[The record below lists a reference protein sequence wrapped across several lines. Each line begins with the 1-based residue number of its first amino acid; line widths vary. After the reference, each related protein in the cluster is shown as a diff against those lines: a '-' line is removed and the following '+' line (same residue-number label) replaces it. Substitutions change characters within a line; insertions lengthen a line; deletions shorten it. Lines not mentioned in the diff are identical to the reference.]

1 MLDCLTHILTARCKA
16 DLDWMIPVTLTL
28 IMRLTTSI
36 TLKYNRKDRM
46 ISYITEQHKSSN
58 YLQVTYCPSSL
69 QIARHL
75 SPTFQ
80 SLLVQ
85 SSSSFGCSA
94 AKSLAVTSSSTLAL
108 PAPHSADFKSR
119 SCVLIRSRVSSITSS
134 RSTFN
139 FRSSS
144 LVGSVVRAASTYKPD
159 FTITYIMIL
168 LFLNYLI
175 IYYIPKIHI
184 QVQSNGYRKSRRIC
198 NLALCNRE
206 PVIKIGS
213 LE

>member
-1 MLDCLTHILTARCKA
+1 MLDCLTHFLAATFKA
-16 DLDWMIPVTLTL
+16 DLEWRISVTLTL
-28 IMRLTTSI
+28 IRSLTILLLRINLTS
-36 TLKYNRKDRM
+36 NRKDRM
-46 ISYITEQHKSSN
+46 ISYIIEQHKSLN

-94 AKSLAVTSSSTLAL
+94 AKSLAVTSSSTLEL
-108 PAPHSADFKSR
+108 PAPPSADFKSR

-144 LVGSVVRAASTYKPD
+144 LVGSVVRAASTYKPHL
-159 FTITYIMIL
+159 TITYKESLLVLGIL
-168 LFLNYLI
+168 KGRMPSQHSTYNTF
-175 IYYIPKIHI
+175 
-184 QVQSNGYRKSRRIC
+184 
-198 NLALCNRE
+198 
-206 PVIKIGS
+206 
-213 LE
+213 